1 MMTAELYERLGL
13 TYRQARR
20 ADPRLAALVDE
31 AIGDARSV
39 VNVGAGTG
47 SYEPIDRYVVAVEP
61 SAAMRAR
68 RLADAA
74 PCIDASAEALPF
86 DDASVDVVMGVYT
99 DFHWSDRAAGIA
111 EMKRV
116 ARRAVVLLTVDSES
130 ADSYWLIRDYFPEG
144 RALFAPLADLLVM
157 LPGAESRP
165 VMIPADCQDGFVHA
179 FWKRPVALL
188 DPNLRSSMALFA
200 RLPVD
205 TVQTRI
211 DRLRR
216 DLEDG
221 TWQTRNA
228 PLSVASSAD
237 VGHRIVIWTPP
248 S

>member
-1 MMTAELYERLGL
+1 
-13 TYRQARR
+13 
-20 ADPRLAALVDE
+20 
-31 AIGDARSV
+31 
-39 VNVGAGTG
+39 
-47 SYEPIDRYVVAVEP
+47 
-61 SAAMRAR
+61 
-68 RLADAA
+68 
-74 PCIDASAEALPF
+74 
-86 DDASVDVVMGVYT
+86 
-99 DFHWSDRAAGIA
+99 
-111 EMKRV
+111 MKRV

-144 RALFAPLADLLVM
+144 RALFAPLADLLAM